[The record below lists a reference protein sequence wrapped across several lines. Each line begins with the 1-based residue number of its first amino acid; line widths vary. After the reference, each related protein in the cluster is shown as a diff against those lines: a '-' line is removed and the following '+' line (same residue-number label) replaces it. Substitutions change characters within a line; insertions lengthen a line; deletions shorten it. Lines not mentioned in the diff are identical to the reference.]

1 MSDRIRIDKWL
12 WHARFYRTRALA
24 QHAAVSGRVRRNDV
38 RVEKAS
44 AEVKPGDVL
53 TLGRGRD
60 VVVVRVLGCGIRRGS
75 AAEAQALYQVVTD
88 GPLDP
93 GAAAS

>member
-1 MSDRIRIDKWL
+1 MSERIRIDKWL

-24 QHAAVSGRVRRNDV
+24 QDAARSGRVRRNDV

-44 AEVKPGDVL
+44 AEVGPGDVL

-75 AAEAQALYQVVTD
+75 ATEAQALYELLQ
-88 GPLDP
+88 
-93 GAAAS
+93 